1 MQEVNLFG
9 IFVDVL
15 NKNSIQYFVT
25 GSVAA
30 IVYGEPR
37 LTHVIDLVV
46 HIDEQ
51 HLDSF
56 VSAFDAASF
65 YCPPR
70 EVIKAELNRI
80 VGGHFNL
87 IHHET
92 GFKADIYLAGKEEL
106 QWWAMNNIQKI
117 DMSGMVMNVAPP
129 EYVIIKKLEYFKEGK
144 SQKHLNDIDVILS
157 NSGESI
163 NFEFLRGKI
172 VELGLDSVGK
182 NIRCVVFPKSY
193 LRTQKI
199 PI

>member
-15 NKNSIQYFVT
+15 NNNGIQYFVT

-37 LTHVIDLVV
+37 LTHDIDLVV

-56 VSAFDAASF
+56 VSAFDATSF

-70 EVIKAELNRI
+70 EVIRAELNRT

-144 SQKHLNDIDVILS
+144 SQKHLNDIDAILS

-182 NIRCVVFPKSY
+182 NI
-193 LRTQKI
+193 
-199 PI
+199 